1 MVSPP
6 KVAVCLAAYNGM
18 QWIEEQLDSILNQE
32 KVEVTVFVSVDS
44 STDGTEAWVDE
55 RAREES
61 RVVVLPHGC
70 RFGSAARNFF
80 RLLREVNFD
89 GYDYVSLADQDD
101 VWLPGKLIHAVSK
114 IKAIDLGAYSSDV
127 VAFWE
132 GGREKL
138 VKKSYSQKRFDHF
151 FEAAGPGCTYVLKC
165 ELATAFQHFLNDN
178 WEGINQVERHDWL
191 IYAYS
196 RQHKV
201 QWLIDDQSLMRYRQ
215 HGGNQ
220 VGFNSGF
227 KAWARRVK
235 LIRQHWYRQQVKKII
250 SLVGDRSHPQVS
262 LSYPFLI
269 RNFWNLRRRP
279 RDAWALLLF
288 VLFGLF

>member
-6 KVAVCLAAYNGM
+6 RIAVCLAAYNGT
-18 QWIEEQLDSILNQE
+18 QWIEEQLDSILSQE
-32 KVEVTVFVSVDS
+32 KVEVTVFISVDS
-44 STDGTEAWVDE
+44 STDGTETWVDK
-55 RAREES
+55 RAQDES
-61 RVVVLPHGC
+61 RVVVLPHGH

-80 RLLREVNFD
+80 RLLREVDFGD
-89 GYDYVSLADQDD
+89 YDYVSLADQDD
-101 VWLPGKLIHAVSK
+101 VWLPGKLIHAASK
-114 IKAIDLGAYSSDV
+114 IKALDLDAYSSDV

-151 FEAAGPGCTYVLKC
+151 FEAAGPGCTYVLKRD
-165 ELATAFQHFLNDN
+165 LATAFQQFLNDN
-178 WEGINQVERHDWL
+178 WEGVNQIALHDWL

-201 QWLIDDQSLMRYRQ
+201 QWLIDDQPLMRYRQ

-227 KAWARRVK
+227 KAFIRRIK
-235 LIRQHWYRQQVKKII
+235 LIRQHWYRHEVEKVV
-250 SLVGDRSHPQVS
+250 SLVSDRSHPQVS

-269 RNFWNLRRRP
+269 RNFWNLRRRS